1 MAGRIS
7 GSLRGPG
14 RLTPR
19 VPLLSPVEASA
30 EPRVPL
36 IRHPAPRHCL
46 PQPRRPSPCST
57 ARPGDPLPARTEP
70 HAGCGVA
77 GEPGVKR
84 ALCRASPDAGD
95 RPRAAHY
102 LIHFLSADGLFSREH
117 PGPHAGPSLAS
128 VSLSITFNSLTVT
141 VYNVSILQN
150 RSVNSGLAE
159 QRLRKIN
166 NSNAR
171 DDSAAAPFPPG
182 FVVSSCSAKGGTA
195 ERVGAAG
202 AKGRIPSHAADPGR
216 PAGPAPPSQTK
227 AIPEPLGPDTRPQRK
242 AGLPALRPAHPC
254 PRTVRPK
261 VPSSSFLEQEPS
273 GAGSPWVP
281 RERPGSRGS
290 GAHERAGRQGN
301 AAD

>member
-1 MAGRIS
+1 M
-7 GSLRGPG
+7 
-14 RLTPR
+14 
-19 VPLLSPVEASA
+19 
-30 EPRVPL
+30 
-36 IRHPAPRHCL
+36 
-46 PQPRRPSPCST
+46 
-57 ARPGDPLPARTEP
+57 
-70 HAGCGVA
+70 
-77 GEPGVKR
+77 
-84 ALCRASPDAGD
+84 
-95 RPRAAHY
+95 
-102 LIHFLSADGLFSREH
+102 SADGLFSREH

-216 PAGPAPPSQTK
+216 PAGPAPLSQTK
-227 AIPEPLGPDTRPQRK
+227 AIPEPLGPRHAATEEGP
-242 AGLPALRPAHPC
+242 GFPPC
-254 PRTVRPK
+254 GPRTPARGRCAPKCRPRLFWSRSP
-261 VPSSSFLEQEPS
+261 VERAARGSLGRGQGAEAPEPAS
-273 GAGSPWVP
+273 GREGKGTLPTEKQISPDAPASP
-281 RERPGSRGS
+281 RSRGGGHNCVYFHHFGQKS
-290 GAHERAGRQGN
+290 LKATFYFHPASLKGPR
-301 AAD
+301 